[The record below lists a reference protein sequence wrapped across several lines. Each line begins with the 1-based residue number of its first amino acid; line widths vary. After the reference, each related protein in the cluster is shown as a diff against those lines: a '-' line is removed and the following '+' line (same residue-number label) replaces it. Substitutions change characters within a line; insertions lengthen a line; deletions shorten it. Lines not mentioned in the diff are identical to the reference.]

1 MTDKLP
7 KIPDDEL
14 QERVI
19 YSLLRPAVRLAR
31 LFKVPLK
38 DIVTWVELAY
48 FHELKD
54 AGFTQRDSASLFD
67 VSTRKVA
74 QLAARLKQN
83 FFKPEHD
90 EELPR
95 RIEFMLWAGPESEG
109 RIHQSLTG
117 HSKEEVRHALELLVD
132 QERAVRVDG
141 RTVYYEVPRS
151 EFRLYQDHW
160 MAKIDGLNNHLFNV
174 VDGVFARF
182 FANDHDQDGDRA
194 LARSL
199 NFRIRKT
206 DIAELRKLYEEVIFP
221 RLRDLDEAAKASP
234 EDANSTED
242 GKHDSVEMGLSI
254 NWAPHRYTEQLG
266 ENDNETN
273 E

>member
-1 MTDKLP
+1 MTDDLP
-7 KIPDDEL
+7 KITDDEL

-38 DIVTWVELAY
+38 DVVTWVELAY

-83 FFKPEHD
+83 FFKPEQD

-109 RIHQSLTG
+109 RIHQSLPG
-117 HSKEEVRHALELLVD
+117 HSKEEVRHALELLVE
-132 QERAVRVDG
+132 QERAVRIDG
-141 RTVYYEVPRS
+141 RTVYYEVPRL

-160 MAKIDGLNNHLFNV
+160 MAKIDGLNNHLFSV
-174 VDGVFARF
+174 LDSVFGRF
-182 FANDHDQDGDRA
+182 FPPDNQPDDERA
-194 LARSL
+194 LARTL
-199 NFRIRKT
+199 NFRIRNQ
-206 DIAELRKLYEEVIFP
+206 DIDELRKLYEEVIFP
-221 RLRDLDEAAKASP
+221 RLRDLDEAAKAASD
-234 EDANSTED
+234 EDDE
-242 GKHDSVEMGLSI
+242 SVEMGLSI
-254 NWAPHRYTEQLG
+254 NWAPHRLTEQEG
-266 ENDNETN
+266 DET
-273 E
+273 EDS